1 MTVSEAISKRIQQLL
16 KDRNMTLYRLGIN
29 SGVLHGTLNG
39 IVNCKNK
46 AVNLAILIKVAK
58 GFDMDISEF
67 LHDPIFKE
75 ANLKL

>member
-1 MTVSEAISKRIQQLL
+1 LPCNSYYDIILP
-16 KDRNMTLYRLGIN
+16 RLGIL

-46 AVNLAILIKVAK
+46 AVNLAILIKNAK
-58 GFDMDISEF
+58 GFDMEINEF
-67 LHDPIFKE
+67 LNDPVFKE

>member
-16 KDRNMTLYRLGIN
+16 KDRDMTLYRLGIT

-58 GFDMDISEF
+58 GFGMEINEF
-67 LHDPIFKE
+67 LNDHIFKE
-75 ANLKL
+75 ENLKL

>member
-16 KDRNMTLYRLGIN
+16 KDRDMTLYRLGIL

-46 AVNLAILIKVAK
+46 AVNLAILIKIAK
-58 GFDMDISEF
+58 GFDMEINEF
-67 LHDPIFKE
+67 LNDPVFKE
-75 ANLKL
+75 SNLKL